1 MTQVADKDFVYI
13 GPRKVAVW
21 PDELELFRFEPL
33 EDRITM
39 IVNPD
44 ILQIQN
50 PLIEK
55 ILRFQR
61 RRPGEGRRPVRNVPF
76 VSAHPHPDLPADYG
90 PWLVSRGFVRTQGG
104 AAGS

>member
-55 ILRFQR
+55 ILEKEAVERVRSPQMSR
-61 RRPGEGRRPVRNVPF
+61 AEGGQKIRDLDQLSSPG
-76 VSAHPHPDLPADYG
+76 PAD
-90 PWLVSRGFVRTQGG
+90 VIAQGNFDLCI
-104 AAGS
+104 